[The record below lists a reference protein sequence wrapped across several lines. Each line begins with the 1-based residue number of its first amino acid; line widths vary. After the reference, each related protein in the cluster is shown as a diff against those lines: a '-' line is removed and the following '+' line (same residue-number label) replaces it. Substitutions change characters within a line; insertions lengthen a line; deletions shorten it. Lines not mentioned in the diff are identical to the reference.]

1 MIARNDKTSY
11 LPVTLEQT
19 VYALIVIDKLAGEGC
34 PPPPPPK
41 EKFEE
46 VLRICIKCCVDG
58 CSLEKGVE
66 KLRAFLE
73 ESK

>member
-1 MIARNDKTSY
+1 MIARNDKTSD
-11 LPVTLEQT
+11 PSVTLEQT
-19 VYALIVIDKLAGEGC
+19 VYAITVISHLADEGV
-34 PPPPPPK
+34 PPPPK

-58 CSLEKGVE
+58 CSLEKGAE

-73 ESK
+73 DIK

>member
-1 MIARNDKTSY
+1 MIARNDKISY
-11 LPVTLEQT
+11 PPVTLEQT
-19 VYALIVIDKLAGEGC
+19 VYALTVINQLADEGC
-34 PPPPPPK
+34 PPPPK

-58 CSLEKGVE
+58 CSLEKAVE